1 MGVYTEFQCCGH
13 DFAVLG
19 KKHYC
24 YVKFKVLNL
33 MLWSCTRAWGL
44 IWYINV
50 HDLMLQS
57 RCLELKSWGLILYVS

>member
-1 MGVYTEFQCCGH
+1 
-13 DFAVLG
+13 
-19 KKHYC
+19 
-24 YVKFKVLNL
+24 

-57 RCLELKSWGLILYVS
+57 RCLELKSWGLEQKANCMSFLISNVARPFELCLLNL